1 MCSGLWLPIPLSVC
15 GADFLRIEFSGF
27 PDMED
32 TEFTYALLALTVSLA
47 FATYQEWR
55 LSNSRLDFGILGGVA
70 TGSGLLL

>member
-1 MCSGLWLPIPLSVC
+1 
-15 GADFLRIEFSGF
+15 
-27 PDMED
+27 MED

-70 TGSGLLL
+70 TAFGIATLISV